1 MRFAEVLSRCVL
13 GSTGYLEST
22 ADLARLRQVIELNLP
37 VLRRFP
43 NLVVATNYGPD
54 DAASLRQANA
64 ELWRQHVPTAV
75 LLDSPGNRGHSIG
88 TADLDNLLFDWCRA
102 HGAEWLCKTAN
113 DVVLRQSIFDI
124 EVARAQFYYLNA
136 VSYDALAERDF
147 DLTLFGGSFFYPQDT
162 FWALAVGSMDTL
174 VDKDF
179 LDASWRLVSAIP
191 DYNGRIWEHL
201 PGWSCEYL
209 LRRAVER
216 NGLTACSLL
225 TPGQWRRV
233 LDLTIERRLTDCSLK
248 GIEVNGICHVQGLA
262 DPAEPLAVVR

>member
-1 MRFAEVLSRCVL
+1 MGKPGSPQPQVGIRGLGEVRVRFAEVLSRCVL
-13 GSTGYLEST
+13 GSTGYLESA

-147 DLTLFGGSFFYPQDT
+147 DLTLFG
-162 FWALAVGSMDTL
+162 A
-174 VDKDF
+174 
-179 LDASWRLVSAIP
+179 ASSTPGHLLGPCRRQYGHAGRQGFPGRVVAAGERCPRLQRSNLGAPPRLVVRAPVATMRSSA
-191 DYNGRIWEHL
+191 
-201 PGWSCEYL
+201 
-209 LRRAVER
+209 
-216 NGLTACSLL
+216 TA
-225 TPGQWRRV
+225 
-233 LDLTIERRLTDCSLK
+233 
-248 GIEVNGICHVQGLA
+248 
-262 DPAEPLAVVR
+262 